1 MSLAIY
7 ASPFDTSEVSEIEY
21 KKQLHNKTQKRALKD
36 SYDTNKVKSVLQSLH
51 NNSNIDDYSDNLG
64 DFTPPPKPESI
75 GATKKIQTEEMQ
87 TINNNKNV
95 LNLTRQ
101 PETPNS
107 DSSLELND
115 YNNNY
120 TDEKSKNE
128 YYKKYIPNYTKNNN
142 NTYYNPPINTNS
154 NDILL
159 NKLNYMIHLLEEKQ
173 DEKTNNVTEEVVM
186 YSFLGIFM
194 IFICDS
200 FSKVGKYIR

>member
-7 ASPFDTSEVSEIEY
+7 ASPFDNSEVSEIEH
-21 KKQLHNKTQKRALKD
+21 KKQIHNKTQKRGLKD
-36 SYDTNKVKSVLQSLH
+36 SYDTNKVNSVLQSLH
-51 NNSNIDDYSDNLG
+51 NNSNIDEYSNNLV

-87 TINNNKNV
+87 TINNNKNI
-95 LNLTRQ
+95 LNLARQ
-101 PETPNS
+101 PDTLNS
-107 DSSLELND
+107 DSSLEVND

-120 TDEKSKNE
+120 TDEKSKNA
-128 YYKKYIPNYTKNNN
+128 YYKKFIPNYTKNNDI
-142 NTYYNPPINTNS
+142 YYNPPINNNS

-200 FSKVGKYIR
+200 FSRVGKYIR

>member
-7 ASPFDTSEVSEIEY
+7 ASPFDNSEVSEIEY
-21 KKQLHNKTQKRALKD
+21 KKQLHNKTQKRGLKD
-36 SYDTNKVKSVLQSLH
+36 SYDTNKVNSVLQSLH
-51 NNSNIDDYSDNLG
+51 NNSNLDDYSNTLG

-75 GATKKIQTEEMQ
+75 GATKKIQSEESQNM
-87 TINNNKNV
+87 NKNL
-95 LNLTRQ
+95 LNFARQ
-101 PETPNS
+101 PETLNS
-107 DSSLELND
+107 NTSLELND

-128 YYKKYIPNYTKNNN
+128 YYKKFIPNYTKNNN
-142 NTYYNPPINTNS
+142 DAYHTQPTNTNS

-173 DEKTNNVTEEVVM
+173 DEKTNNITEEVVM